1 VTVAD
6 RVLQLLRVSH
16 AAYDDDELARRLDVE
31 PWQAS
36 NQACRRLAAEGGSAA
51 TLARMAR
58 S

>member
-1 VTVAD
+1 MAD